1 MARKYRTYKF
11 IYTDDFNRLIIK
23 RQRVYLDDNLQPITP
38 ITPLF
43 LDRII
48 DFSEKVTGTSRGIR
62 SLLTYIGKGKFEAK
76 LPYKDE
82 ITLIAHIQEILAVER
97 VECGDYRGERI
108 ITGGSEINLQ

>member
-11 IYTDDFNRLIIK
+11 IYTDDFNRNIIK

-43 LDRII
+43 LDRVI
-48 DFSEKVTGTSRGIR
+48 DFSEKVTGTSKGLRD
-62 SLLTYIGKGKFEAK
+62 LLTYIGKGKFLTK

-82 ITLIAHIQEILAVER
+82 INLVAHINEILAVER

-108 ITGGSEINLQ
+108 ITGGVENSL